1 MLKQDYITTKE
12 LGEKLDECD
21 INSLINYV
29 DEVVKHI
36 EIIGANEDDIIRANK
51 IRCDKKT
58 SDYMDENKFDIE
70 VTNEKIDMW
79 KFKDFDDYYRPYLPI
94 CFSLEEEERELKA
107 KGIILNF
114 ILKILNK
121 KEIADVKQIAL
132 KNAIGN
138 KNMNK
143 LESKIE
149 EFAARI
155 LIPKSFFSEK
165 LGNDIIRIYLDGK
178 DAIIDVETERNLILE
193 KLKSFGVT
201 DEMARLRLKIA
212 NFEGKYDDYTDR
224 EYLNSFTYYYDEM
237 KEQKEP
243 VKKMKKNEE

>member
-29 DEVVKHI
+29 NEVVKHF
-36 EIIGANEDDIIRANK
+36 EIIGANEDEIIRANK
-51 IRCDKKT
+51 IKCDENT
-58 SDYMDENKFDIE
+58 SDHMDENEYDIE

-79 KFKDFDDYYRPYLPI
+79 RFKDFYFLG
-94 CFSLEEEERELKA
+94 FSFPTIFTFEEERELKA

-155 LIPKSFFSEK
+155 LIPKSFFSSE
-165 LGNDIIRIYLDGK
+165 LGNDIIRIYRKGK
-178 DAIIDVETERNLILE
+178 DAIIDVEMERNIILE

-201 DEMARLRLKIA
+201 DEMASLRLKIA

-237 KEQKEP
+237 QKKKEP

>member
-51 IRCDKKT
+51 IKCDENT
-58 SDYMDENKFDIE
+58 SDHINENEYDIE

-79 KFKDFDDYYRPYLPI
+79 KFKDSV
-94 CFSLEEEERELKA
+94 CFFGFSFPTTFTIQEEKELKA

-155 LIPKSFFSEK
+155 LIPKSFFSEE

-237 KEQKEP
+237 QKKKEP

>member
-12 LGEKLDECD
+12 LGEKLDESD
-21 INSLINYV
+21 INRLINYV

-51 IRCDKKT
+51 IKCDENT
-58 SDYMDENKFDIE
+58 SNYMDENKYDIE
-70 VTNEKIDMW
+70 VTNRKIDMW
-79 KFKDFDDYYRPYLPI
+79 KFKDSDDYFRPSLST
-94 CFSLEEEERELKA
+94 CFGFEEEKELKA
-107 KGIILNF
+107 KGVILSF
-114 ILKILNK
+114 ILKILND
-121 KEIADVKQIAL
+121 KEIAEVKQIAL

-149 EFAARI
+149 GFTARI
-155 LIPKSFFSEK
+155 LIPKTFFSEE

-178 DAIIDVETERNLILE
+178 DAIIDVETERNIVLE
-193 KLKSFGVT
+193 KLKSFGVS

-212 NFEGKYDDYTDR
+212 TFEGKYDNYTDS
-224 EYLNSFTYYYDEM
+224 EYLSDFTYYYDDMQE
-237 KEQKEP
+237 KKEP
-243 VKKMKKNEE
+243 AKKLIKNEE